1 MKEIKTV
8 NELMAHLEE
17 LKHNLTGA
25 KPAVDVTE
33 EQKKAKAAYNS
44 AFWEHMYS
52 GIPANTLRDGG
63 DTAKGFLVP
72 DTYEDKLTETLRAA
86 NFLRSIG
93 TVLNTTQDLHI
104 PVVMKNGDAQW
115 IGETERY
122 CDVDIEFGEIV
133 LGAHKL
139 GTMTLLSEELLADF
153 GIDLEEY
160 IAQEY
165 KERIAV
171 SEEEAFLV
179 GDGIGKPLGL
189 VHQAEVGATT
199 EQSGKI
205 SMDDMIDL
213 VYSVKQAYR
222 CPNSAVF
229 VMSEDAYHELR
240 KIRYFDGR
248 YIWNPKFKDDG
259 YDTLFG
265 HRVFVSNYMSEIVP
279 GSKPVLFGDFSY
291 FWIGDRGKRNIKRL
305 NEAYAKFGQVGFLL
319 SERVDS
325 KLVLKDAIKALK
337 VAE

>member
-8 NELMAHLEE
+8 NELMAHLDE
-17 LKHNLTGA
+17 LKHNLTGE
-25 KPAVDVTE
+25 KPAVDATE
-33 EQKKAKAAYNS
+33 EQKKVRAAYNR

-52 GIPANTLRDGG
+52 GIPENALRDGG

-72 DTYEDKLTETLRAA
+72 DTYEDKLVETLRDA
-86 NFLRSIG
+86 NFLRSIS

-122 CDVDIEFGEIV
+122 CAADIEFGEIV

-139 GTMTLLSEELLADF
+139 GTMTLLSEELLADS
-153 GIDLEEY
+153 GIDLEAY

-189 VHQAEVGATT
+189 VHQAEVGTTT

-205 SMDDMIDL
+205 SMDDMLDL
-213 VYSVKQAYR
+213 LYSVKQAYR
-222 CPNSAVF
+222 CADSAVF
-229 VMSEDAYHELR
+229 VMSEDAYRELR
-240 KIRYFDGR
+240 KTKYFDGR
-248 YIWNPKFKDDG
+248 YIWNRNFKDDG

-265 HRVFVSNYMSEIVP
+265 HRVYLCNYLSEIVP
-279 GSKPVLFGDFSY
+279 SGKPVLFGDFSY

-305 NEAYAKFGQVGFLL
+305 NETYAKFGQVGFLL

-325 KLVLKDAIKALK
+325 KLVLKDAVKALK

>member
-1 MKEIKTV
+1 M
-8 NELMAHLEE
+8 
-17 LKHNLTGA
+17 
-25 KPAVDVTE
+25 
-33 EQKKAKAAYNS
+33 
-44 AFWEHMYS
+44 
-52 GIPANTLRDGG
+52 
-63 DTAKGFLVP
+63 
-72 DTYEDKLTETLRAA
+72 
-86 NFLRSIG
+86 
-93 TVLNTTQDLHI
+93 
-104 PVVMKNGDAQW
+104 
-115 IGETERY
+115 
-122 CDVDIEFGEIV
+122 
-133 LGAHKL
+133 
-139 GTMTLLSEELLADF
+139 
-153 GIDLEEY
+153 
-160 IAQEY
+160 
-165 KERIAV
+165 
-171 SEEEAFLV
+171 

-189 VHQAEVGATT
+189 VHQAEVGTTT

-222 CPNSAVF
+222 CADSAVF

-265 HRVFVSNYMSEIVP
+265 HRVYVSNYMPEIVP

-325 KLVLKDAIKALK
+325 KLVLKDAVKTLK

>member
-25 KPAVDVTE
+25 KPVVDAAQ
-33 EQKKAKAAYNS
+33 EQQKARAAYNC

-52 GIPANTLRDGG
+52 GIPENTLRDGG

-72 DTYEDKLTETLRAA
+72 DTYEDKLVETLREA

-122 CDVDIEFGEIV
+122 FNADIEFGEII

-139 GTMTLLSEELLADF
+139 GTMTLLSDELLADS
-153 GIDLEEY
+153 GIDLEAY

-165 KERIAV
+165 EERIAAA
-171 SEEEAFLV
+171 EEEAFLV
-179 GDGIGKPLGL
+179 GDGIGKPVGL
-189 VHQAEVGATT
+189 VHQAEVGVTS

-205 SMDDMIDL
+205 CIDDMIDL
-213 VYSVKQAYR
+213 MHSVKQTYR
-222 CPNSAVF
+222 DQDASVF
-229 VMSEDAYHELR
+229 VMSSDAYHELR
-240 KIRYFDGR
+240 KTRFRDGR
-248 YIWNPKFKDDG
+248 FIWNPDLKDDG
-259 YDTLFG
+259 YDKLFG
-265 HRVFVSNYMSEIVP
+265 HRVYVTPVMADVAP

-325 KLVLKDAIKALK
+325 KLVLKDAVKALMVK
-337 VAE
+337 E

>member
-8 NELMAHLEE
+8 DELMAHLEE
-17 LKHNLTGA
+17 LKHNFAGA
-25 KPAVDVTE
+25 KPSVDDTV
-33 EQKKAKAAYNS
+33 EQRKAKAAYNR

-52 GIPANTLRDGG
+52 GIPENTLRDGG

-72 DTYEDKLTETLRAA
+72 DTYEDKLVETLRDA

-122 CDVDIEFGEIV
+122 CNADIEFGEIV

-139 GTMTLLSEELLADF
+139 GTMTLLSEELLADS
-153 GIDLEEY
+153 GIDLEAY

-179 GDGIGKPLGL
+179 GDGTGKPLGL

-199 EQSGKI
+199 EQRGKI

-213 VYSVKQAYR
+213 VHSVKQAYR
-222 CPNSAVF
+222 DKESAFF
-229 VMSEDAYHELR
+229 VMSDDAFNELH
-240 KIRYFDGR
+240 KIRVRDGR
-248 YIWNPKFKDDG
+248 YIWNPHFKDDG
-259 YDTLFG
+259 YETLFG
-265 HRVFVSNYMSEIVP
+265 YRVFVSAHMDDIAP
-279 GSKPVLFGDFSY
+279 GNKPVLFGDFSY

-325 KLVLKDAIKALK
+325 KLVLRDAVKALK
-337 VAE
+337 IAE

>member
-1 MKEIKTV
+1 MYPVSEAFLQAVQENTRRYYWSGRITTTK
-8 NELMAHLEE
+8 
-17 LKHNLTGA
+17 GA
-25 KPAVDVTE
+25 
-33 EQKKAKAAYNS
+33 
-44 AFWEHMYS
+44 
-52 GIPANTLRDGG
+52 
-63 DTAKGFLVP
+63 
-72 DTYEDKLTETLRAA
+72 TYEFGADDIVKG
-86 NFLRSIG
+86 SGYISSQCCG
-93 TVLNTTQDLHI
+93 SLNS
-104 PVVMKNGDAQW
+104 
-115 IGETERY
+115 
-122 CDVDIEFGEIV
+122 
-133 LGAHKL
+133 
-139 GTMTLLSEELLADF
+139 LSNMLADS
-153 GIDLEEY
+153 GIDLEAY

-189 VHQAEVGATT
+189 VHQAEIGTTT

-222 CPNSAVF
+222 CPGSTVF

-240 KIRYFDGR
+240 KTRYFDGR

-265 HRVFVSNYMSEIVP
+265 HRAFVSNYMSEIVS

-325 KLVLKDAIKALK
+325 KLVLKDAVKTLK

>member
-1 MKEIKTV
+1 MKKIKTV
-8 NELMAHLEE
+8 DELMSHLEE

-25 KPAVDVTE
+25 KPSVDVTV
-33 EQKKAKAAYNS
+33 EQKKVRAAYNR

-52 GIPANTLRDGG
+52 GIPENTLRDGG

-72 DTYEDKLTETLRAA
+72 DTYDDKLVETLRDA

-122 CDVDIEFGEIV
+122 CNADIEFGEIV

-139 GTMTLLSEELLADF
+139 GTMTLLSEELLADS
-153 GIDLEEY
+153 GIDLEAY

-179 GDGIGKPLGL
+179 GNGIGKPLGL
-189 VHQAEVGATT
+189 VHQAEVSTTT

-213 VYSVKQAYR
+213 LYSVKQAYR
-222 CPNSAVF
+222 CTDSVVF
-229 VMSEDAYHELR
+229 VMSEDAYRELR
-240 KIRYFDGR
+240 KTKYFDGR
-248 YIWNPKFKDDG
+248 YIWNRKFKDDG

-265 HRVFVSNYMSEIVP
+265 HRVYLSNYMPEIVP

-291 FWIGDRGKRNIKRL
+291 FWIGDRGKRNMKRL
-305 NEAYAKFGQVGFLL
+305 NEVYAKFGQVGFLL

-325 KLVLKDAIKALK
+325 KLVLKDAVKALK